1 MRLKPTL
8 SVRALGTKRFAVG
21 ILAGIL
27 FAFGFHAAGV
37 AVGRGTIAVN
47 AVGAEGRIWWNQG
60 YNDQLRAAGQPP
72 RYPPPTVTDPDP
84 VPVPE
89 WAEPL
94 WAGLAAA
101 LGQALTLTAWFVR
114 PTRPGVRERRAR
126 RRGWLGATA
135 GAMWIGL
142 VPHLLVKFWIVYAF
156 VLLPVN
162 ISATFYG
169 EPFFPDPL
177 EPFGP
182 AFAVALVATL
192 ALEPWRGVRLGY
204 RSGWW
209 PAFGL
214 LAVSIC
220 AAALYGLGRAL
231 LPGAV

>member
-47 AVGAEGRIWWNQG
+47 AVGAEGRIWWNQE

-72 RYPPPTVTDPDP
+72 RYPPPTVTNPDP
-84 VPVPE
+84 VPVPG

-101 LGQALTLTAWFVR
+101 LGQALALAVWFIW
-114 PTRPGVRERRAR
+114 PTRPGLRERRAR
-126 RRGWLGATA
+126 RRGLLGATA

-142 VPHLLVKFWIVYAF
+142 IPLVLIKLWIVYAF
-156 VLLPVN
+156 VLLPVS
-162 ISATFYG
+162 IYATFYG
-169 EPFFPDPL
+169 EPFVTDPL
-177 EPFGP
+177 APFGP
-182 AFAVALVATL
+182 AFAVVLVATL

-209 PAFGL
+209 PALGL
-214 LAVSIC
+214 LAV
-220 AAALYGLGRAL
+220 AVGTAALYGLGRAI

>member
-8 SVRALGTKRFAVG
+8 SVRAIGTRRFVVG
-21 ILAGIL
+21 LVAGIL
-27 FAFGFHAAGV
+27 FAFGFHTAGV
-37 AVGRGTIAVN
+37 AFGRGTIAVN
-47 AVGAEGRIWWNQG
+47 AVGAEGRIWWNQE

-72 RYPPPTVTDPDP
+72 RYPPPTVADPDP
-84 VPVPE
+84 VPVPR

-101 LGQALTLTAWFVR
+101 LGQACALAVWFVL
-114 PTRPGVRERRAR
+114 PARPGITERRVR
-126 RRGWLGATA
+126 RRGLPGATA
-135 GAMWIGL
+135 GAMWVGL
-142 VPHLLVKFWIVYAF
+142 APLILIKLWVVYAF

-162 ISATFYG
+162 IYATFYG
-169 EPFFPDPL
+169 ELFVPDPL

-182 AFAVALVATL
+182 AFAVALVTVL

-209 PAFGL
+209 PALGL
-214 LAVSIC
+214 LTVAIGT
-220 AAALYGLGRAL
+220 AALYGLGRAI